1 MPHLEARRL
10 LEERC
15 LLEGGAY
22 FNVIPKS
29 AALIRGRSLFEDWH
43 FLEKKRYL
51 FLQKFLLKQKLK
63 NFGSS
68 IYC

>member
-1 MPHLEARRL
+1 MLHLEAQRL

-29 AALIRGRSLFEDWH
+29 AALIRGRSLFEAL
-43 FLEKKRYL
+43 FREKTVFVFAKVL
-51 FLQKFLLKQKLK
+51 IKTKT
-63 NFGSS
+63 
-68 IYC
+68 